1 MYVAARGGKLCRGE
15 TLQFSLR
22 RLNCGKSAGRRPVV
36 SGHDSASVREN
47 GNVGVVVV
55 LGVLGD
61 VVGGRVVGRVATD
74 CESTAQR
81 VSRRTSTSRN
91 RARLVCATRRHE
103 SKSSLLDRRLARLES
118 KAPPRATVLNRAES
132 NANATHC
139 FAIPRADKRGRS
151 RRASWTGRRGSRGRQ
166 SQSSPT
172 CCMQATSDMVNDP

>member
-1 MYVAARGGKLCRGE
+1 VYVAARGGELCGGE
-15 TLQFSLR
+15 TLWFSLR
-22 RLNCGKSAGRRPVV
+22 SLNSGRSAGRRPVV

-61 VVGGRVVGRVATD
+61 VVSGRVVGRVATD

-81 VSRRTSTSRN
+81 VSRRSSRVVPELGPCARRAKS
-91 RARLVCATRRHE
+91 RARARRSTADSRG
-103 SKSSLLDRRLARLES
+103 SKS
-118 KAPPRATVLNRAES
+118 KALPQATPFNRAES
-132 NANATHC
+132 KANTTHC
-139 FAIPRADKRGRS
+139 SANPLAGKRGHS

-172 CCMQATSDMVNDP
+172 CCMRARSDMVNGP